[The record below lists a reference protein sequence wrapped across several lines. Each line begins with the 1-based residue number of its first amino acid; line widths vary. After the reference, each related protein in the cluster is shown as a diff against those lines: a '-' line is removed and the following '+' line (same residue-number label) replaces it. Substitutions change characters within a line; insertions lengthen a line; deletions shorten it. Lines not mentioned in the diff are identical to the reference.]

1 MKSAIFLCRAIGEQ
15 TFHDADNA
23 DKSFSISIN
32 IFMEAT
38 SFYPTGNQFEEL
50 ISQQF
55 MHKS

>member
-1 MKSAIFLCRAIGEQ
+1 MKSAVFLCRAIGEQ

-38 SFYPTGNQFEEL
+38 SFYPTDQFEEL